1 MDPTG
6 RQQKPMQRLL
16 EDICSPLTVN
26 PRAHGLEMSFHSPSI
41 NIQQIILLGRQANGV
56 SITIGQEA
64 SEKMELGDGQM
75 ATLLTH
81 LFPVYI

>member
-16 EDICSPLTVN
+16 EDICSPLTAN

-41 NIQQIILLGRQANGV
+41 NIQKIILPGRQANGA

>member
-6 RQQKPMQRLL
+6 HQQKPMQRLL
-16 EDICSPLTVN
+16 EGICSPLTVN
-26 PRAHGLEMSFHSPSI
+26 PRARGLEMSFHSLSI
-41 NIQQIILLGRQANGV
+41 NIQQIILPGRQANGV

-64 SEKMELGDGQM
+64 SEKTELGDGQM
-75 ATLLTH
+75 ATLLTR